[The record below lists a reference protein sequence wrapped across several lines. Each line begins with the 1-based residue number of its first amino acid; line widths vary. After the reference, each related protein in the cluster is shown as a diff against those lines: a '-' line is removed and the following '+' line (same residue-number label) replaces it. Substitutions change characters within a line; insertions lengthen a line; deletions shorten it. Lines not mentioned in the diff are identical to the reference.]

1 MTSDLKIVFMG
12 TPEFGSTS
20 LQKMIDNDI
29 NPFLVVTN
37 PDKPVG
43 RGKQIQQSRV
53 AQLAT
58 RNNIDVFKPQTMQE
72 LESKMEE
79 VKPDLIVIA
88 SYGKIIS
95 KKVLDIP
102 KYKTINVHPS
112 LLPKYRGPSPIQYA
126 ILNGDKKTGVTIML
140 VELEMDSGDILN
152 QKEYV
157 IKDKTNYEELSHELA
172 LIGGDLLVNT
182 INDWVSGKIKPK
194 KQDSFPV
201 YTKILDRFD
210 GRIDWKDSAEE
221 IERQVRAFNPWPGAY
236 TYNKDKIIK
245 ILEADVL
252 EQTRNGPF
260 GTPGKTYLGTNGT
273 IAVQAGRDFSVIK
286 SFQLEGKKAMKTEEY
301 LRGNNDLIGILLK

>member
-1 MTSDLKIVFMG
+1 MG
-12 TPEFGSTS
+12 TPGFGATS

-43 RGKQIQQSRV
+43 RGKQIQQSVV
-53 AQLAT
+53 AELAIK
-58 RNNIDVFKPQTMQE
+58 NNINVFKPQTMKE
-72 LESKMEE
+72 LEDEMEE

-140 VELEMDSGDILN
+140 VEPEMDSGDILN

-182 INDWVSGKIKPK
+182 INDWVSGKIKLK

-273 IAVQAGRDFSVIK
+273 IAVQAGRDFLVIK